1 MVGRLGLILVG
12 FGVLT
17 FIFVAYQLWGT
28 GLYAANEQSS
38 LHAQFDRT
46 LEKSARTPTLNPT
59 PPAAAPGEPVAQ
71 IRIPKIG
78 VDEIVVS
85 GVSVADLRMGPGHYP
100 ESPWPGQA
108 GNAAIAG
115 HRTTYGAPFSDLDQ
129 LVVGDT
135 IVVRTVQGRFDY
147 LVTESKV
154 VKPSDVSVLNPRS
167 AATLTLTTCNPKYSA
182 AQRLVIFADLRAN
195 QSPLPATA
203 SGPAASSAVLNEPG
217 GAITPVVLSGLLA
230 LGVGLVWWWL
240 FRRRRRWYVWLA
252 GASVFLVTFLV
263 FSFYLERTLPAN
275 Y

>member
-1 MVGRLGLILVG
+1 MVGRIGLILVG
-12 FGVLT
+12 LGALVL
-17 FIFVAYQLWGT
+17 IFVAYQLWGT
-28 GLYAANEQSS
+28 SLYAANEQSN
-38 LHAQFDRT
+38 LRAQFDRT
-46 LEKSARTPTLNPT
+46 LEKSARTPALNPT
-59 PPAAAPGEPVAQ
+59 LLAVPAGEPVAQ
-71 IRIPKIG
+71 IRIPKIS

-85 GVSVADLRMGPGHYP
+85 GVSVADLRAGPGHYP

-129 LVVGDT
+129 LVAGDT
-135 IVVRTVQGRFDY
+135 IVVRTVQGRFNY
-147 LVTESKV
+147 SVTESKV
-154 VKPSDVSVLNPRS
+154 VAPSDVSVLNPRS

-182 AQRLVIFADLRAN
+182 AQRLVVFADLLAN
-195 QSPLPATA
+195 QTPLPATI
-203 SGPAASSAVLNEPG
+203 SGPAASPAALNEPG

-230 LGVGLVWWWL
+230 LGVGLAWWWL